1 MSYGSIWLVIGLA
14 GLGTFLTRLS
24 FLALVR
30 GDKVSEPLRRVLRL
44 VPAAVLAAI
53 VLPATFPLLGEA
65 GWAGSFDWP
74 RPVAVLIASLAAW
87 RTRNM
92 FVTIAVG
99 MACLWLFRGL
109 SRWLT

>member
-14 GLGTFLTRLS
+14 GVGTFLTRLS

-30 GDKVSEPLRRVLRL
+30 SDKVSEPLRRILRL

-53 VLPATFPLLGEA
+53 VLPAALPLAADQSLTG
-65 GWAGSFDWP
+65 GFDWP
-74 RPVAVLIASLAAW
+74 RPVAILVASLAAW

-92 FVTIAVG
+92 FVTIAAG
-99 MACLWLFRGL
+99 MAALWLI
-109 SRWLT
+109 RWLT